1 MISVKSAKEIEVM
14 KRANKIAAGAL
25 IAAGEALKPGMS
37 TWELD
42 KVIHDYIVAQ
52 GARPSSLGY
61 CGFPASAC
69 ISVNSELIH
78 GIPSKKKIIR
88 EGDIVSVDVTAEIDG
103 YNGDNAYTF
112 KVGKVSD
119 EAERL
124 LKTTE
129 EALYKGIK
137 MAVAG
142 NRIGDISN
150 AVQTY
155 CESRGYFVVKRFIG
169 HGIGHEMHEAPDVP
183 NFGKAGRGPRLVPG
197 MTICIEPMINQSC
210 EETIILPDKWTVVEA
225 NGNLSAHFE
234 HTVAI
239 TDGEPLILT
248 KSSLHHPKEV

>member
-14 KRANKIAAGAL
+14 KKSSAVAAGAL
-25 IAAGEALKPGMS
+25 IAAGEALRPGIS
-37 TWELD
+37 TWDLD
-42 KVIHDYIVAQ
+42 KIIHDYIVSQ

-61 CGFPASAC
+61 GGFPASAC

-124 LKTTE
+124 LNTTE
-129 EALYKGIK
+129 EALYEGIK

-155 CESRGYFVVKRFIG
+155 CESRGYFVVERFIG
-169 HGIGHEMHEAPDVP
+169 HGIGHDMHEAPDVP
-183 NFGKAGRGPRLVPG
+183 NFGRAGRGPRLVPG

-210 EETIILPDKWTVVEA
+210 AEVRIMPDKWTVVEA

-248 KSSLHHPKEV
+248 KSSLHHPK

>member
-14 KRANKIAAGAL
+14 KRACEIAAGAL
-25 IAAGEALKPGMS
+25 VAAEKALRPGMS

-42 KVIHDYIVAQ
+42 KVIHDYIVSK

-61 CGFPASAC
+61 GGFPASAC

-112 KVGKVSD
+112 KVGEVSE
-119 EAERL
+119 EAQRL
-124 LKTTE
+124 LQTTE
-129 EALYKGIK
+129 EALYEGIK

-155 CESRGYFVVKRFIG
+155 CESRGYFIVEKFIG

-183 NFGKAGRGPRLVPG
+183 NFGKPGRGPRLVPG
-197 MTICIEPMINQSC
+197 MTICIEPMVNQSC
-210 EETIILPDKWTVVEA
+210 AQVRIMPDRWTVVEG
-225 NGNLSAHFE
+225 NGNLSAHYE

-248 KSSLHHPKEV
+248 KSSLHHPK